1 MSLTVFLNHWFRNL
15 TLYPLTSISV
25 AGIIYVEVFETACV
39 GRLRMEQHRVAIGG
53 KIYSLRVAKGMTQ
66 EQLAVILCVS
76 PAAVSKWE
84 RNLANPGIEM
94 LWALADYF
102 ECSIDEL
109 VGREEK
115 HLGKLGIYDSEKIR
129 LAEVAE
135 ELLACSEISRMQGL
149 LALDERIKQYEGE
162 SKFLPFAIHFFLQS
176 LMKRMDL
183 DLIFE
188 LLENYV
194 TTLASEEQREGYM
207 ITHILKRIASGEN
220 TEMLREIIASYVGV
234 GYWNR
239 LEDITRREQGKRNR
253 EEIIGKYQ
261 DKKLYSEKTALL
273 ERFEQVGDFEI
284 QAILKNLD
292 NETLTAALRGASG
305 KIVVRFLKNL
315 SDRLLYFVSEDVDNW
330 NGTEEDIMK
339 AQRQVLAVGGCF
351 LPE

>member
-1 MSLTVFLNHWFRNL
+1 
-15 TLYPLTSISV
+15 
-25 AGIIYVEVFETACV
+25 
-39 GRLRMEQHRVAIGG
+39 MEQHRVAIGG

-66 EQLAVILCVS
+66 EQLAAILCVS

-149 LALDERIKQYEGE
+149 LALDERMKQYEGE

-176 LMKRMDL
+176 LMKKMDL
-183 DLIFE
+183 EMIFE
-188 LLENYV
+188 LLDNYV
-194 TTLASEEQREGYM
+194 TTLSAQEQREGYM
-207 ITHILKRIASGEN
+207 IANMLKRIAAGEN
-220 TEMLREIIASYVGV
+220 TEVLREIVASFVGV
-234 GYWNR
+234 GYWNK
-239 LEDITRREQGKRNR
+239 LEDASRKEKGKRNR
-253 EEIIGKYQ
+253 EEIISKYR
-261 DKKLYSEKTALL
+261 DKKLYSEKTDLL
-273 ERFEQVGDFEI
+273 ERFELLGDFEI

-292 NETLTAALRGASG
+292 NETLTVALSGASG
-305 KIVVRFLKNL
+305 KIVIRFLKNL

-339 AQRQVLAVGGCF
+339 AQRRVLAVGGCF
-351 LPE
+351 LPG

>member
-1 MSLTVFLNHWFRNL
+1 
-15 TLYPLTSISV
+15 
-25 AGIIYVEVFETACV
+25 
-39 GRLRMEQHRVAIGG
+39 MEQHSVAIGG

-66 EQLAVILCVS
+66 EQLAAILCVS

-115 HLGKLGIYDSEKIR
+115 HLRKLGMYDSEKMQ
-129 LAEVAE
+129 LVEVAE
-135 ELLACSEISRMQGL
+135 ELLMCSKISRNQGL
-149 LALDERIKQYEGE
+149 LALDERMKLYEGE

-176 LMKRMDL
+176 LMKRIDMEL
-183 DLIFE
+183 TFE

-194 TTLASEEQREGYM
+194 TTLVSEEQREGYM
-207 ITHILKRIASGEN
+207 ITHILKRIAYGES

-234 GYWNR
+234 GYWKR
-239 LEDITRREQGKRNR
+239 LEDITRREQGKRTR

-273 ERFEQVGDFEI
+273 ERFELLGDFEI

-292 NETLTAALRGASG
+292 NETLTAALRGTSG
-305 KIVVRFLKNL
+305 KIVVKFLKNL
-315 SDRLLYFVSEDVDNW
+315 SDRLLYFVSEDIDNW

-339 AQRQVLAVGGCF
+339 AQRRVLAVGGGF